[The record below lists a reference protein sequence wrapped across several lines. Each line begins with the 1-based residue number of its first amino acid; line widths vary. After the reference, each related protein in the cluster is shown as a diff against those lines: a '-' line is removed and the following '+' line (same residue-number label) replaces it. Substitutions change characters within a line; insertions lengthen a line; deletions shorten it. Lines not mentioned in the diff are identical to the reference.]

1 MGGQCAGV
9 SRLPQA
15 SRTVPPLADPGD
27 SGLVASVILKD
38 TTHMR
43 IAALTLAFGL
53 AACGAMTAQEPL
65 EVGTKAPDFTLPA
78 ATAEGIVKPV
88 QLSELRGRT
97 VVLAFFYKARTKG

>member
-1 MGGQCAGV
+1 
-9 SRLPQA
+9 
-15 SRTVPPLADPGD
+15 
-27 SGLVASVILKD
+27 
-38 TTHMR
+38 
-43 IAALTLAFGL
+43 
-53 AACGAMTAQEPL
+53 MTAQEPL